1 MKRIKGLK
9 VSCCFALVKINGNC
23 LSKRRHMTILDKAIK
38 LLQGTSS
45 KLEMAMLSYFYGMK
59 MDYLL
64 NDSRSKEALEVGL
77 KREKLLK
84 DIAKLPEKNK
94 RLS

>member
-1 MKRIKGLK
+1 
-9 VSCCFALVKINGNC
+9 
-23 LSKRRHMTILDKAIK
+23 
-38 LLQGTSS
+38 
-45 KLEMAMLSYFYGMK
+45 MK

-84 DIAKLPEKNK
+84 DIAK
-94 RLS
+94 